1 MKTARR
7 FAALIG
13 ASALALTLTA
23 CGSNSAE
30 STDSGSG
37 AETVSIETND
47 GTVDVPKNP
56 KKVVALDNRS
66 FQTLEDWGI
75 KPVAAPRQLVSKSLK
90 LRDDE
95 SVVDLGNHREP
106 DLEAIVA
113 AEPDLIISGQRFTQH
128 EDKIKK
134 LAADTPILNLEPRDG
149 KPLGDELKRQTT
161 ALGEVFGK
169 EKEADELVKKFDDA
183 QKSAKDS
190 YNKDQ
195 TVMGLISTG
204 GNLNYSAPSTGRGVG
219 PLFDMAGLKPAL
231 DVPEASEDHKGDDV
245 SVEAI
250 AKSNPDWII
259 VMDRDAAIT
268 LPEGEKYHPAKD
280 VVSNSAALKD
290 VTAVKEG
297 HVLYMPE
304 DTYVN
309 ESIQTYTKAL
319 ENLAEEFG
327 KQ

>member
-7 FAALIG
+7 LAALIG
-13 ASALALTLTA
+13 ASSLALTLAA
-23 CGSNSAE
+23 CGSGTAENSE
-30 STDSGSG
+30 SGS

-47 GTVDVPKNP
+47 GTVEVPKNP

-66 FQTLEDWGI
+66 FQTLEDWDI
-75 KPVAAPRQLVSKSLK
+75 KPVAAPRKIVPKSLE
-90 LRDDE
+90 LREDE

-113 AEPDLIISGQRFTQH
+113 AEPDVIITGQRFTQH
-128 EDKIKK
+128 TDKIKE
-134 LAADTPILNLEPRDG
+134 LAGDTPIVDLEPRDG
-149 KPLGDELKRQTT
+149 KPLDEEFKRQTT
-161 ALGEVFGK
+161 ALGEIFGK
-169 EKEADELVKKFDDA
+169 EKEADELVKKFEDA
-183 QKSAKDS
+183 EKAAKDS

-204 GNLNYSAPSTGRGVG
+204 GNLNYSAPSQGRGAG
-219 PLFDMAGLKPAL
+219 PLFDMVGLKPAL
-231 DVPEASEDHKGDDV
+231 DVPDASEDHEGDDV

-268 LPEGEKYHPAKD
+268 MKDGEKYHPAKD
-280 VVSNSAALKD
+280 VVSNSAALKN
-290 VTAVKEG
+290 VTAIKEG

-309 ESIQTYTKAL
+309 ESIQTYTEAL